1 MTSGHISEPD
11 HLDAHDLAT
20 CDGSARLS
28 LKPNTSARGAL
39 DGAWWPRSTDPAI
52 ELAGL
57 IEELGVQRILVQGLT
72 LSRIGWDSAPRR
84 IRLVS
89 GRKIAVEWFR
99 SGDVR
104 MIGVLDINYQRINL
118 LVIPVDT
125 TPAIADLALRMA
137 TDGHDPHIAAT
148 GSHHS
153 VPGCRPVKAQASPGN
168 DDDSPDRRSP
178 DWASDNPPS
187 AVVARRDVVLPPPD
201 ATEQINLPHP
211 RSEGP
216 RHDHGDRITTR
227 QQLLDKQADAAK
239 AQLTPATNACTTA
252 STQINQGQR

>member
-1 MTSGHISEPD
+1 MTSDHPSEPD
-11 HLDAHDLAT
+11 HLDAHDVAT
-20 CDGSARLS
+20 CDGSARLR
-28 LKPNTSARGAL
+28 LKPSSSARGAL
-39 DGAWWPRSTDPAI
+39 DGVWWPRSTDPAI

-57 IEELGVQRILVQGLT
+57 IEELAAQRTLVRGLA

-84 IRLVS
+84 IRLTS
-89 GRKIAVEWFR
+89 GRKIAVDWFR

-104 MIGVLDINYQRINL
+104 TIRILDINYQRIDL

-137 TDGHDPHIAAT
+137 TDGHDPHIAT

-153 VPGCRPVKAQASPGN
+153 APGCRPAKAQASPSN
-168 DDDSPDRRSP
+168 EDDSPDRRDP
-178 DWASDNPPS
+178 DPASGNPPS
-187 AVVARRDVVLPPPD
+187 AVVGRRGVVLLPSGV
-201 ATEQINLPHP
+201 AKQIDLPLP

-227 QQLLDKQADAAK
+227 QQLLDEQADAAK
-239 AQLTPATNACTTA
+239 TQATPATDACTTA
-252 STQINQGQR
+252 STSINQGQR

>member
-1 MTSGHISEPD
+1 MTSDHTSESD
-11 HLDAHDLAT
+11 HLDAHDLVT

-28 LKPNTSARGAL
+28 LKPSSSVRGAL

-57 IEELGVQRILVQGLT
+57 IEELGAQRALVQGLA
-72 LSRIGWDSAPRR
+72 LSRVGWDSAPRR
-84 IRLVS
+84 IRLAS

-104 MIGVLDINYQRINL
+104 TIGILDINYQRINL

-125 TPAIADLALRMA
+125 TSAIADLVLRMA

-148 GSHHS
+148 TSHHS
-153 VPGCRPVKAQASPGN
+153 APGYRPVKAQTSPG
-168 DDDSPDRRSP
+168 DEDDSPDRRGP

-187 AVVARRDVVLPPPD
+187 AVVARRGVVLLPPG
-201 ATEQINLPHP
+201 AAEQINLPHL

-216 RHDHGDRITTR
+216 RHDPGDRITTR
-227 QQLLDKQADAAK
+227 QQLLDEQADAAK
-239 AQLTPATNACTTA
+239 AQATPATNTCTTA
-252 STQINQGQR
+252 NTPINQGQR